1 MFRRKT
7 VTTVMSLARNNFCQ
21 FSHDARALS
30 EHDKLLYK
38 RTIEEAKAL
47 YDRFNIE
54 AAKSKLRD
62 LWKKYPGEEEAC
74 NLHHAM
80 IVHHTQYPFW
90 GKEYHEL
97 IEHMKTNFPEKFE
110 NQKEKF
116 SKEMEKIIAQNT
128 PEFSCKR

>member
-7 VTTVMSLARNNFCQ
+7 AATVMSLAKNSASH
-21 FSHDARALS
+21 FSHDTRTLS
-30 EHDKLLYK
+30 QSDKRLYRK
-38 RTIEEAKAL
+38 TVEEAKAL

-54 AAKSKLRD
+54 AAKTKLRD

-90 GKEYHEL
+90 ADEHGEL
-97 IEHMKTNFPEKFE
+97 IAHMKKNFPEKFK
-110 NQKEKF
+110 NQDEEF
-116 SKEMEKIIAQNT
+116 SKEMERIIAQNT
-128 PEFSCKR
+128 PAPTSKR